1 MPDYGMRRKPQK
13 PASPTLFLNRMSVN
27 CHGPWAV
34 LEQLQMRE
42 GGSLEGNV
50 YMLRDV
56 NLTNLETRTP
66 EFLGMNRAHC
76 VPTFLDQDGTVVYES
91 HAIMRYL
98 QNTRCPGMYVCCPPA
113 CQEMVREGPICNARI
128 DMALDWKEQPPQPDA
143 LVLLISVW

>member
-1 MPDYGMRRKPQK
+1 
-13 PASPTLFLNRMSVN
+13 MSVN

-76 VPTFLDQDGTVVYES
+76 VPTLLDQDGTVATADLLLFLS
-91 HAIMRYL
+91 GFG
-98 QNTRCPGMYVCCPPA
+98 QS
-113 CQEMVREGPICNARI
+113 CN
-128 DMALDWKEQPPQPDA
+128 
-143 LVLLISVW
+143 